1 MNLKIYTL
9 LVFSISI
16 LISFSSLSQSI
27 EGKIIDQNKKP
38 MPYVN
43 VHKVNSNI
51 GGATNLKGYYAFNLP
66 AGKHIIEYRMVGYK
80 TIKDTIYI
88 KEGEILKKNHT
99 LKEENVELQSVE
111 IIYGEDPAV
120 DIMKKVIQEREKHLN
135 EYQTY
140 SNRNFTKS
148 IYKFTGHSLGNRIL
162 GFKPSLAQRHEMDS
176 TIKADYEK
184 NDGYFYTSEAE
195 TKLYKDKNKKKEV
208 MVSSRVSGDP
218 KQFSFNFSQNFALDF
233 YENLIRLSFTDKLFV
248 SPVASYAFS
257 DYRYFLIDTFEDNGY
272 KINKIK
278 VIPKNL
284 ASNCFYG
291 YVYIIDSL
299 WRVHSLNLNITKEN
313 NLMFID
319 SINIKQSF
327 TNIENNIWKPT
338 SNIQRAYCNIEI
350 MGISIFATLDFNSI
364 SQDFNF
370 KPDFEKDLFSKELI
384 SINKD
389 ANQKDSLY
397 WKTNSPLPSTDIE
410 RDFYKYKD
418 SVYMVNSNPDT
429 IIARDKIMNKFS
441 FSNILTGYTYRN
453 TLKKTSHNISA
464 FKSFSFNTVQGW
476 NINFGYGYR
485 KEINDSNSILF
496 TATPEYGFSDK
507 TLRFGTSLNWQ
518 YNKEKLASLYLKAGI
533 NEANNLSGYHI
544 SPFFNTFYS
553 ELFGQNEIKLYSKT
567 YFYISHYRE
576 LYTGLNLKLGS
587 EIARRDALVNNSSHK
602 WTDIGTYT
610 SNNPLLPNDDRKAFT
625 SNNSLLI
632 EGELSWNPA
641 MKYAS
646 VPNKIRIKS
655 LFPTFYLTYKKAIP
669 LSKENWA
676 DYDLVEIK
684 MDYNLNLGKFGKG
697 NLIAKSG
704 KFLRTEEMT
713 LADYKHYEGNRF
725 HIGIF
730 GNESFRVLPYYKF
743 STNGNY
749 LEAHYTHNFNRWL
762 FNKLPILKK
771 TKLSEQ
777 FSAHLLSNDFKNPYM
792 EISFGAANIFKIL
805 SLNYTCGFQNGS
817 SPYHGITL
825 SFGIAL

>member
-1 MNLKIYTL
+1 MNLKLNHFIA
-9 LVFSISI
+9 FSVSI
-16 LISFSSLSQSI
+16 LISFSSLCQSI
-27 EGKIIDQNKKP
+27 EGKIIDENNNP
-38 MPYVN
+38 LPYVS
-43 VHKVNSNI
+43 VHKINSSR
-51 GGATNLKGYYAFNLP
+51 GCSTNLNGYYSIKLP
-66 AGKHIIEYRMVGYK
+66 VGRNIIEYRMVGYK

-88 KEGEILKKNHT
+88 TEGKTNKKDHILKK
-99 LKEENVELQSVE
+99 ENFELNSVE
-111 IIYGEDPAV
+111 IVYGEDPA
-120 DIMKKVIQEREKHLN
+120 IPIIKKVIEKREEHLS

-140 SNRNFTKS
+140 TSKNFTKS
-148 IYKFTGHSLGNRIL
+148 IYKFTGHSLGDRIMGYKL
-162 GFKPSLAQRHEMDS
+162 PLSKRVELDS
-176 TIKADYEK
+176 IIKSDYAK

-195 TKLYKDKNKKKEV
+195 TKLYKDKKKLKEV

-218 KQFSFNFSQNFALDF
+218 KQFSYNFSQIFALNF
-233 YENLIRLSFTDKLFV
+233 YENLVNLSFTEKLFE
-248 SPVASYAFS
+248 SPIASYAFS

-299 WRVHSLNLNITKEN
+299 WRIHSLDLNITKNN

-327 TNIENNIWKPT
+327 SNIEDSIWKPT
-338 SNIQRAYCNIEI
+338 SNILRAFCNIEF
-350 MGISIFATLDFNSI
+350 MGIGLFATLDFNSVC
-364 SQDFNF
+364 QDFNF
-370 KPDFEKDLFSKELI
+370 KPEFDKDIFSKELI

-389 ANQKDSLY
+389 ANKKDSLY
-397 WKTNSPLPSTDIE
+397 WKENSPLPSTDAE
-410 RDFYKYKD
+410 KGFYKYED
-418 SVYMVNSNPDT
+418 SVYLVKSNPDT
-429 IIARDKIMNKFS
+429 IMARDKKMNKFS
-441 FSNILTGYTYRN
+441 FTNIFTGYTYRN
-453 TLKKTSHNISA
+453 TLKKTSHSISA
-464 FKSFSFNTVQGW
+464 FEHLAFNTVQGW
-476 NINFGYGYR
+476 NLGSEYKYK

-496 TATPEYGFSDK
+496 TATPQYGFSDK
-507 TLRFGTSLNWQ
+507 TLRFGTSLNWE
-518 YNKEKLASLYLKAGI
+518 YNKEKLASLYLRAGI
-533 NEANNLSGYHI
+533 NEANNISGYSI
-544 SPFFNTFYS
+544 SPFLNTFYS
-553 ELFGQNEIKLYSKT
+553 ELFGQNDMKLYSKT

-576 LYTGLNLKLGS
+576 LFTGLNLKLGS
-587 EIARRDALVNNSSHK
+587 EIARRDALVNNSSQK
-602 WTDIGTYT
+602 WTDIGVYT
-610 SNNPLLPNDDRKAFT
+610 SNNPLLTNDDRKAFS

-646 VPNKIRIKS
+646 LPNKIRIKS
-655 LFPTFYLTYKKAIP
+655 AFPTFYLTYKKAIP
-669 LSKENWA
+669 LAKENWA

-684 MDYNLNLGKFGKG
+684 MDYNLNLGRFGQG

-704 KFLRTEEMT
+704 KFLRTEEMIF
-713 LADYKHYEGNRF
+713 ADYKHYEGNRF
-725 HIGIF
+725 QLGLF

-743 STNGNY
+743 STNGTY

-762 FNKLPILKK
+762 FSKLPILKK

-792 EISFGAANIFKIL
+792 EVSFGAANIFKIL

-825 SFGIAL
+825 SFGLAL

>member
-1 MNLKIYTL
+1 MNLKITHL
-9 LVFSISI
+9 IVFSISI
-16 LISFSSLSQSI
+16 LISFSSLCQSI
-27 EGKIIDQNKKP
+27 EGRIVDENKKP
-38 MPYVN
+38 LPYVN

-51 GGATNLKGYYAFNLP
+51 GGATNLKGYYSFNLP
-66 AGKHIIEYRMVGYK
+66 VGKHIIEYRMVGYK
-80 TIKDTIYI
+80 TIKDTVYI

-99 LKEENVELQSVE
+99 FKEENVELNSVE
-111 IIYGEDPAV
+111 IIYGEDPA
-120 DIMKKVIQEREKHLN
+120 IPIIKKVIEEREKHLN

-140 SNRNFTKS
+140 TSQNFTKS
-148 IYKFTGHSLGNRIL
+148 IYKFTGHKLGDRVL
-162 GFKPSLAQRHEMDS
+162 GYKLPLLKRLELDS
-176 TIKADYEK
+176 TIKADYSK
-184 NDGYFYTSEAE
+184 NDGFFYTSEAE

-208 MVSSRVSGDP
+208 MLSSRVSGDP
-218 KQFSFNFSQNFALDF
+218 KQFSFNFSQNFALNF
-233 YENLIRLSFTDKLFV
+233 YENLIALSFTDKYFV
-248 SPVASYAFS
+248 SPIASYGLS
-257 DYRYFLIDTFEDNGY
+257 DYRYFLIGTFQDNGY
-272 KINKIK
+272 TINKIK

-299 WRVHSLNLNITKEN
+299 WRIHSLDLNITKEN

-327 TNIENNIWKPT
+327 TNIEDSIWKPT
-338 SNIQRAYCNIEI
+338 SNIQRAYCNIDI
-350 MGISIFATLDFNSI
+350 MGINIFATLDFNSV
-364 SQDFNF
+364 SQNFNF
-370 KPDFEKDLFSKELI
+370 KPEFDKDLFSKELI

-389 ANQKDSLY
+389 ANKKDSLY
-397 WKTNSPLPSTDIE
+397 WKENSPLPSTDVE
-410 RDFYKYKD
+410 KGFYKYED
-418 SVYMVNSNPDT
+418 SVFTVNSNPDT
-429 IIARDKIMNKFS
+429 IIARDKKRNKFS
-441 FSNILTGYTYRN
+441 FIDIFSGYTYTN
-453 TLKKTSHNISA
+453 TLKKTSHSISI
-464 FKSFSFNTVQGW
+464 FKSLAFNTVQGW
-476 NINFGYGYR
+476 NLSSDYKYK

-533 NEANNLSGYHI
+533 NEANNISGYNI

-553 ELFGQNEIKLYSKT
+553 ELFGQNDMKLYSKT

-576 LYTGLNLKLGS
+576 LFTGLNLKLGS
-587 EIARRDALVNNSSHK
+587 EIAKRDALVNNSSQK
-602 WTDIGTYT
+602 WTSVGTYT
-610 SNNPLLPNDDRKAFT
+610 SNNPLLTNDDKKAFS
-625 SNNSLLI
+625 SNNSLII

-646 VPNKIRIKS
+646 LPNKIRIKS
-655 LFPTFYLTYKKAIP
+655 AFPTFYLTYKKAIP
-669 LSKENWA
+669 LAKENWA

-684 MDYNLNLGKFGKG
+684 LDYNLNLGRFGQG

-704 KFLRTEEMT
+704 KFLRTEEMIF
-713 LADYKHYEGNRF
+713 ADYKHYEGNRF
-725 HIGIF
+725 QLGLF

-743 STNGNY
+743 STNGTY

-762 FNKLPILKK
+762 FSKLPILKK

-792 EISFGAANIFKIL
+792 EVSFGAANIFKIL

-825 SFGIAL
+825 SFGLAL